1 MKPRNHETGG
11 VTILVA
17 LALLGMLT
25 VGAFGLSRGTL
36 RELMVLGAQRQ
47 GGQAQESAESALG
60 WSLSAL
66 EAPAQDPDPGR
77 MALHQA
83 VQALADGMPDLG
95 HEVWIPAAGSMVSR
109 LPGGEQALFQVGLT
123 PMGRMAPPLS
133 SVLPEGLVPGRE
145 QGLSGVMVW
154 RIQAKSEVRVGS
166 GMGFRGGSEAWVLD
180 PREVGR

>member
-1 MKPRNHETGG
+1 MRQRVPESGG

-36 RELMVLGAQRQ
+36 RELMVMGAQRQ
-47 GGQAQESAESALG
+47 GGQAQEAAESALG

-66 EAPAQDPDPGR
+66 EAPASDPDPGR
-77 MALHQA
+77 AAIHGAILVLGGETPRLGDQA
-83 VQALADGMPDLG
+83 
-95 HEVWIPAAGSMVSR
+95 WIPAMGSMVSR
-109 LPGGEQALFQVGLT
+109 LPGGEQARFTVGLM
-123 PMGRMAPPLS
+123 PLGRIAPPLS
-133 SVLPEGLVPGRE
+133 SVLPEGMVPGLTPRGE
-145 QGLSGVMVW
+145 GVMVW
-154 RIQAKSEVRVGS
+154 GIQVKSEVSMGS